1 LVFIPFPSLI
11 YFRVPSISMVREDLM
26 LFQYSEKLKSELIIG
41 MKLVRSLEG
50 LKDKE
55 FDGATKVVAE
65 YFSAL
70 SVEVGIAYNSTR
82 DERFKQVYD
91 IVSNIDFLDVENAI
105 EKLGKAMT
113 LIANCA
119 VDAYENL
126 QKAGII

>member
-1 LVFIPFPSLI
+1 
-11 YFRVPSISMVREDLM
+11 MVRDDLM

-55 FDGATKVVAE
+55 FDGATKIVAE

-70 SVEVGIAYNSTR
+70 SVEVGIAYNSTK